1 MLRTV
6 FDPRAEQYNTGYFLH
21 LPTAL
26 LAKKG
31 ATAYG
36 YVNIAWLPSPQLSA
50 SGVKLENGYI
60 RDMHLPH
67 FKDMTSIENK
77 NVKTKQSHVAG
88 KHLDKYDDFQ
98 SCQTVFK
105 MSTLPSLSR
114 YLTFPNTRIE

>member
-1 MLRTV
+1 M